1 MTNISNC
8 VLIISGLIMGDKPNT
23 DNDQEASESCVLPE
37 PYKVLTVAD
46 LKVLILGSVTP
57 QERYN
62 GLKQNFGQLCELDH
76 FIHEMRGRY
85 IEELRITHESLDPGF

>member
-1 MTNISNC
+1 
-8 VLIISGLIMGDKPNT
+8 MGDKPNT

-46 LKVLILGSVTP
+46 LKVLILGQFGINIVGSVTP